1 MKNKMVKN
9 LKNIDIKLFY
19 YFRNWLFAHRVNIYI
34 LLFFLVVREVLV
46 KTPYLNVIYANN
58 IDTINSFAISL
69 VVVIFT
75 GFNGRRLLLI
85 SVGLFLPLALLTLL
99 HREPLAELLA
109 NNIYILLCIGVL
121 GMIIR
126 FVRRENE

>member
-1 MKNKMVKN
+1 MVKN

-19 YFRNWLFAHRVNIYI
+19 YFRNWLFTHRVNIYI

-58 IDTINSFAISL
+58 VGTINSFAIPL

-75 GFNGRRLLLI
+75 GFNGRKLLLI
-85 SVGLFLPLALLTLL
+85 SVGLFLPLTLLTLL
-99 HREPLAELLA
+99 HRDTVAEGLA
-109 NNIYILLCIGVL
+109 NSIYILLIIAIFS
-121 GMIIR
+121 MILKFIKQKN
-126 FVRRENE
+126 V